1 MIERYDLIVKLTEE
15 ALMDL
20 IARARGSCVTFK
32 AKTLAKRAGLSTK
45 PITLTLITHYLS
57 ELEAKG
63 LVSVWKRGSH
73 GTKYIVT
80 RESPLW
86 QEAKRLAEEITLKV
100 RG

>member
-32 AKTLAKRAGLSTK
+32 ARTLAKRAGLSTK

-63 LVSVWKRGSH
+63 LISVWKRGSH
-73 GTKYIVT
+73 GTKYMIT

-86 QEAKRLAEEITLKV
+86 QEAKKAPLEKLVEV
-100 RG
+100 R